1 MVFLLFSY
9 YFNILTTQLLSSQFY
24 IKLIIMNEVILQ
36 VKGMTC
42 SHCEM
47 SVKKALKAIKGVK
60 DVKVSY
66 KSGLAEIVVKEGK
79 TSPVELIEAVEAEG
93 YKATSA

>member
-1 MVFLLFSY
+1 
-9 YFNILTTQLLSSQFY
+9 
-24 IKLIIMNEVILQ
+24 MNEVTLK
-36 VKGMTC
+36 VEGMTC

-79 TSPVELIEAVEAEG
+79 TSPIELIEAVEAEG
-93 YKATSA
+93 YKAISA

>member
-1 MVFLLFSY
+1 
-9 YFNILTTQLLSSQFY
+9 
-24 IKLIIMNEVILQ
+24 MNEVILK
-36 VKGMTC
+36 VEGMTC
-42 SHCEM
+42 MHCEM
-47 SVKKALKAIKGVK
+47 SVKKALKAVKGVK

-79 TSPVELIEAVEAEG
+79 TSPIELIEAVEAEG

>member
-1 MVFLLFSY
+1 M
-9 YFNILTTQLLSSQFY
+9 
-24 IKLIIMNEVILQ
+24 IIMNEVILK
-36 VKGMTC
+36 VEGMTC

>member
-1 MVFLLFSY
+1 
-9 YFNILTTQLLSSQFY
+9 
-24 IKLIIMNEVILQ
+24 MNEVILQ

-42 SHCEM
+42 THCEM
-47 SVKKALKAIKGVK
+47 SVKKALEAIKDVK

-66 KSGLAEIVVKEGK
+66 KTGLAEIVVKEGK
-79 TSPVELIEAVEAEG
+79 TSPIELIEAVEAEG